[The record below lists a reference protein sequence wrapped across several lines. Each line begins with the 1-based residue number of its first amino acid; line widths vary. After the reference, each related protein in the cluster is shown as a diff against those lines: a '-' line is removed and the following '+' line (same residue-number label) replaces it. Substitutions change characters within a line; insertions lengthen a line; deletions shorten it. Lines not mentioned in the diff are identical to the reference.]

1 MNLCLDFVEA
11 FFYQAEIMKRRL
23 YPSIVSL
30 VAALAIAS
38 VISAH
43 DIDVY
48 IITGQSNS
56 LGTTGLEGGAPNYE
70 PGTDSSDGST
80 NLFWSN
86 VSAANT
92 GFPPVLYGDSG
103 GSITTLQIQQGDSGA
118 NPRFLGARIR
128 IVAYAC

>member
-1 MNLCLDFVEA
+1 
-11 FFYQAEIMKRRL
+11 MKRRL

-30 VAALAIAS
+30 VAALAIAP

-70 PGTDSSDGST
+70 PGTDSSD
-80 NLFWSN
+80 
-86 VSAANT
+86 
-92 GFPPVLYGDSG
+92 
-103 GSITTLQIQQGDSGA
+103 
-118 NPRFLGARIR
+118 
-128 IVAYAC
+128 